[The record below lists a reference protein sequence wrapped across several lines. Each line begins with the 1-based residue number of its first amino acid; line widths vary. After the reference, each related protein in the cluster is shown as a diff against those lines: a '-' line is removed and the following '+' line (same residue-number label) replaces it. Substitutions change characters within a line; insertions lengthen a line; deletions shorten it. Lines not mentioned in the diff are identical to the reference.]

1 MAVGPYIN
9 RELSWIKFNERVLWQ
24 AGHKSIPLLERIKFA
39 AIFESNLDEFF
50 MVRVSGLIE
59 QEEAKVLEVTP
70 DGLSPTDQLA
80 AISLAVKPLRTKAA
94 RVYERSIKPGLRR
107 IGVKLVGWNEIS
119 SFSQE
124 VLSQYFESEVFPVCT
139 PLALHPC
146 PTFPF
151 IRNASLNLVVELEDG
166 QESRLGRVKVPDV
179 LPRCLPVP
187 GRRDNFILME
197 DLIRAHLHLLYPGLT
212 VKGGH
217 LFRVIRDA
225 DVEIRELE
233 AGDLIAAVEESL
245 RMRRLGDPVML
256 EVQDSM
262 PDSCLQILKQGL
274 ELDDRFVLVVPGQI
288 GMDFL
293 WELTGV
299 DLPDHKSPRHRP
311 CHAPDLENPQT
322 LFDRIRK
329 GPVILH
335 HPYDSFNPVQT
346 LVNSA
351 VEDPHVIGVK
361 QTLYRV
367 GSSSPIVESLLE
379 AANKGRQVA
388 VMVELKARFDE
399 TNNLTWAKALERAGV
414 HVTYGFAQMKTHCK
428 LLQVVRKEPEGI
440 RRYTHIGTG
449 NYNPATARLYTDICL
464 ITDDPDISQD
474 VSELFNYLTGF
485 SKQTRFRKLLVAPI
499 ELREGIIDRI
509 RREAKHAV
517 KGRPAKLIFKLNSLV
532 DPEVIDALYEASEAG
547 VEIDLIVR
555 GICCLR
561 PQIKKLSSNIRVIS
575 IIGRFLEHSRVYWF
589 QNDGHPEAYIGSADM
604 MRRNLDRRVEV
615 LAPVEDRSQID
626 LIVQEILLP
635 GLRDTDGA
643 WEMGRTGAYR
653 RLKPQ
658 AGEEAFSSQES
669 MQARPLAALQGLV
682 DFRD

>member
-1 MAVGPYIN
+1 MAMGPYIN
-9 RELSWIKFNERVLWQ
+9 RELSWIKFNERVFWQ
-24 AGHKSIPLLERIKFA
+24 AGCRAVPLLERIKFA

-59 QEEAKVLEVTP
+59 QEVAKVQEVTP
-70 DGLSPTDQLA
+70 DGLTPTDQLA
-80 AISLAVKPLRTKAA
+80 AVSAAVRPLRLKAA
-94 RVYERSIKPGLRR
+94 RLFETNIKPSLRK
-107 IGVKLVGWNEIS
+107 IGVKLVGWESLN
-119 SFSQE
+119 SFSKE
-124 VLSQYFESEVFPVCT
+124 VLTQYFESEVFPVCT

-151 IRNASLNLVVELEDG
+151 IRNGSLNLVVELEDG
-166 QESRLGRVKVPDV
+166 DESRLGRVKVPDV

-187 GRRDNFILME
+187 GRKNTFILME
-197 DLIRAHLHLLYPGLT
+197 DLIRAHLESLFPGLK
-212 VKGGH
+212 VIGGH

-233 AGDLIAAVEESL
+233 AGDLIAAVEETL

-256 EVQDSM
+256 EVQESM

-274 ELDDRFVLVVPGQI
+274 ELDDRFVLIVPGQI

-299 DLPDHKSPRHRP
+299 DLPDHKCAQHRP
-311 CHAPDLENPQT
+311 CHAPELESPET
-322 LFDRIRK
+322 LFERIRR
-329 GPVILH
+329 GAVVLH

-346 LVNSA
+346 LVSSA

-399 TNNLTWAKALERAGV
+399 TNNLIWAKALERAGV

-449 NYNPATARLYTDICL
+449 NYNPATARLYTDIGFF
-464 ITDDPDISQD
+464 TDDPEISQD

-485 SKQTRFRKLLVAPI
+485 SKQTRFRKLLVAPL
-499 ELREGIIDRI
+499 ELREEIIDRI
-509 RREAKHAV
+509 KREAKHAV
-517 KGRPAKLIFKLNSLV
+517 KGRPARLIFKLNSLV

-561 PQIKKLSSNIRVIS
+561 PQMKGLSSNIRVIS
-575 IIGRFLEHSRVYWF
+575 IIGRFLEHSRIYWF
-589 QNDGHPEAYIGSADM
+589 QNSGSPEAYIGSADM

-615 LAPVEDRSQID
+615 LVPVENRSQID
-626 LIVQEILLP
+626 LLLNEVLLP

-643 WEMGRTGAYR
+643 WEMGRTGTYR
-653 RLKPQ
+653 RLKPEEG
-658 AGEEAFSSQES
+658 AEAFSSQVH
-669 MQARPLAALQGLV
+669 MQTRPLAALQGLV
-682 DFRD
+682 DITD

>member
-24 AGHKSIPLLERIKFA
+24 SGNRAIPLLERIKFA

-59 QEEAKVLEVTP
+59 QEEAKVQEVTP
-70 DGLSPTDQLA
+70 DGLTPTDQLA
-80 AISLAVKPLRTKAA
+80 AVSAAVKPLRVKAA
-94 RVYERSIKPGLRR
+94 RLYERNIKPGLKK
-107 IGVKLVGWNEIS
+107 IGVRLVGWEGLS
-119 SFSQE
+119 AFSKE

-151 IRNASLNLVVELEDG
+151 IRNGSLNLVVELQDGEDA
-166 QESRLGRVKVPDV
+166 RLGRVKVPDV

-187 GRRDNFILME
+187 GRKNTFILME
-197 DLIRAHLHLLYPGLT
+197 DLIRAHLELLFPGLT

-274 ELDDRFVLVVPGQI
+274 ELDDRFVLIVPGQI

-299 DLPDHKSPRHRP
+299 DLPEHKEPQHRP
-311 CHAPDLENPQT
+311 CHSPELENPQT

-329 GPVILH
+329 GPVLLH

-351 VEDPHVIGVK
+351 VHDPHVIGVK

-399 TNNLTWAKALERAGV
+399 TNNLIWAKALERAGV

-449 NYNPATARLYTDICL
+449 NYNPATARLYTDL
-464 ITDDPDISQD
+464 GLFTDDPDISQD

-485 SKQTRFRKLLVAPI
+485 SKQTRFRKLLVAPL
-499 ELREGIIDRI
+499 ELREEIIERI
-509 RREAKHAV
+509 RREAKHAR
-517 KGRPAKLIFKLNSLV
+517 KGRPGKLVFKLNSLV
-532 DPEVIDALYEASEAG
+532 DPEVIDALYEANEAG

-561 PQIKKLSSNIRVIS
+561 PQLKGLSSNIRVIS

-589 QNDGHPEAYIGSADM
+589 QNDGRPEAYIGSADM

-615 LAPVEDRSQID
+615 LVPVEDRSQID
-626 LIVQEILLP
+626 LILNEVLLP
-635 GLRDTDGA
+635 ALRDTDGA
-643 WEMGRTGAYR
+643 WELSRTGTYR
-653 RLKPQ
+653 RLKPPI
-658 AGEEAFSSQES
+658 GEEAFSSQAR
-669 MQARPLAALQGLV
+669 MQTRPLAELQGLA
-682 DFRD
+682 DFKD